1 MGYFSNLAVEVCPA
15 DRPDDSYPSA
25 ERQLLQRL
33 EDLRERMKELT
44 MEGALYWNGAAYRE
58 NSLRYVLPE
67 YLCDIYS
74 AEQAMRLAK
83 ADLLSKY
90 AIDASTPD
98 DRSIAGEE
106 MNGYEQ
112 ITWIS
117 LLFPLRKKG
126 PLRRCHSRN
135 ASGSSMGTFLRPLS
149 SSPAMA

>member
-1 MGYFSNLAVEVCPA
+1 MTAMKRKGTQRNRGIIWGYFSNLAVEVCPA

-98 DRSIAGEE
+98 DRSIAGKE
-106 MNGYEQ
+106 MDGYEQ

-117 LLFPLRKKG
+117 LLFPAGVLQ
-126 PLRRCHSRN
+126 S
-135 ASGSSMGTFLRPLS
+135 A
-149 SSPAMA
+149 

>member
-1 MGYFSNLAVEVCPA
+1 MAAMKRKGTQRNRGIILGYFSNLAVEVCPA

-44 MEGALYWNGAAYRE
+44 MEGALYWNGAAYHE

-74 AEQAMRLAK
+74 TEQAMRLAK

-106 MNGYEQ
+106 MDGYEQ

-117 LLFPLRKKG
+117 LLFPAGVLQ
-126 PLRRCHSRN
+126 SV
-135 ASGSSMGTFLRPLS
+135 
-149 SSPAMA
+149 

>member
-1 MGYFSNLAVEVCPA
+1 MSFNALNIDFYLCGGIHSKGYAPGEQTTA
-15 DRPDDSYPSA
+15 
-25 ERQLLQRL
+25 LLQ
-33 EDLRERMKELT
+33 ELT

-106 MNGYEQ
+106 MDGYEQ

-117 LLFPLRKKG
+117 LLFPAGVLQ
-126 PLRRCHSRN
+126 S
-135 ASGSSMGTFLRPLS
+135 A
-149 SSPAMA
+149 